1 MIQRLKL
8 WHPLLFALLPIL
20 NTLTRN
26 PGGSR
31 VDDVLV
37 VVAAVLIGC
46 AVGYVVLAAALR
58 GRVSRGL
65 IPLLVLVAVLLF
77 YGKSAVAGLT
87 RLARPIP
94 PVAVVAALLALITVA
109 IWWLARRPQLLDR
122 VNTFF
127 ALTGVVMVGWL
138 GARFVADLI
147 HSRSVVRNST
157 IAAELAR
164 PIERRPVR
172 ASGGSPPDIYLLV
185 LDEYAHSAVLRE
197 LFQFDNRM
205 FEDSLRQLGF
215 TVPRLVRSN
224 YVHTL
229 LSLPSLL
236 NFSHLTRLTAEVGS
250 RSTDATLAN
259 YLLENNRTVSFLK
272 QQGYR
277 FLFFPS
283 QWWPSTSHNRNA
295 DWEFEAWSGFN
306 PGRDATRSDLRRS
319 LIRTTALTFV
329 KRDDHWDADYIRR
342 TLSALEEVPK
352 RPEPTF
358 TFAHIVSPHWPYVFK
373 ADCRAS
379 RDMQVM
385 GRAGRQR
392 AYTEQLQCL
401 NRLVL
406 QTVSTILQR
415 SSAPPVILLQGD
427 HGTNLLRYSDASSAE
442 AVTTAQAAERFGAFG
457 AYYLPGGGRSLFA
470 DSVTIVNVLQRVL
483 SYYNG
488 AEVPAAPDN
497 LYLSLERTP
506 YDFVRIDP
514 AILPY

>member
-1 MIQRLKL
+1 
-8 WHPLLFALLPIL
+8 
-20 NTLTRN
+20 
-26 PGGSR
+26 
-31 VDDVLV
+31 
-37 VVAAVLIGC
+37 
-46 AVGYVVLAAALR
+46 
-58 GRVSRGL
+58 
-65 IPLLVLVAVLLF
+65 
-77 YGKSAVAGLT
+77 
-87 RLARPIP
+87 
-94 PVAVVAALLALITVA
+94 
-109 IWWLARRPQLLDR
+109 
-122 VNTFF
+122 
-127 ALTGVVMVGWL
+127 
-138 GARFVADLI
+138 
-147 HSRSVVRNST
+147 
-157 IAAELAR
+157 
-164 PIERRPVR
+164 
-172 ASGGSPPDIYLLV
+172 
-185 LDEYAHSAVLRE
+185 
-197 LFQFDNRM
+197 M

-295 DWEFEAWSGFN
+295 DWEFEAWSGFK

-442 AVTTAQAAERFGAFG
+442 AVTAAQAAERFGAFG

-506 YDFVRIDP
+506 YDFVRVDP